1 MWYVVY
7 VCGVCM
13 VCDMC
18 VMCGMCGVWCVEGKP
33 ARFFSSSQEEAEL
46 EKGSESREGE
56 RRLRTQNY
64 LSQ

>member
-1 MWYVVY
+1 MCDVWY
-7 VCGVCM
+7 
-13 VCDMC
+13 
-18 VMCGMCGVWCVEGKP
+18 VWCVEGKP

>member
-1 MWYVVY
+1 MWCVVC

-18 VMCGMCGVWCVEGKP
+18 VMCGMCGMCGVWCVERKP

-46 EKGSESREGE
+46 GKGSESTYSRV
-56 RRLRTQNY
+56 
-64 LSQ
+64 